1 MKKGANKSFRGFTI
15 IEVAL
20 VLAIAGLIFLRVFI
34 ALPGLR
40 ASQRDA
46 ERRENVA
53 MFLESVKKYQTNNRG
68 ALPTGSGNI
77 TWNSAKNASSSQ
89 TGTWTGFYRDY
100 LGENFMDPAGV
111 NYTLAVVNCG
121 VSVAETNCT
130 GEANS
135 TQNASFPNGYKIVV
149 VKQATCKGSEAVAT
163 NNPRKIAVINK
174 LEGAG
179 VYCSNT

>member
-1 MKKGANKSFRGFTI
+1 MKKGVNKSFRGFTI

-20 VLAIAGLIFLRVFI
+20 VLAIAGLIFLMVFI

-68 ALPTGSGNI
+68 ALPTNWTQFRNEYFKGKVDPSGGEYSLVAVQCGEKVADKAC
-77 TWNSAKNASSSQ
+77 TATEAKNI
-89 TGTWTGFYRDY
+89 
-100 LGENFMDPAGV
+100 
-111 NYTLAVVNCG
+111 
-121 VSVAETNCT
+121 
-130 GEANS
+130 
-135 TQNASFPNGYKIVV
+135 QNASFPNNYKLVV
-149 VKQATCKGSEAVAT
+149 VIQATCKGSEAVAT